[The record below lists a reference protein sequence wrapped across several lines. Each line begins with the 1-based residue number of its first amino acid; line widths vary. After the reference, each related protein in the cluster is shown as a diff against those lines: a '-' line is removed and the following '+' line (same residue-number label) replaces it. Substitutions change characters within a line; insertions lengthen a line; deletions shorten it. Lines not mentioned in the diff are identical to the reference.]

1 MTEPASYT
9 KLLALTKQMLELAKH
24 QEWECLALL
33 EAERASLLAGIST
46 KHEAQASAE
55 TDAIANLIREIQ
67 DCDKAIL
74 DYVVPW
80 QEHAA
85 TLLSRLDPTP

>member
-1 MTEPASYT
+1 MTEPASYS
-9 KLLALTKQMLELAKH
+9 KLLTLTKQMLELAKR
-24 QEWECLALL
+24 QEWENLAQL
-33 EAERASLLAGIST
+33 ETERTSLLAGIST
-46 KHEAQASAE
+46 RYKALAPAE
-55 TDAIANLIREIQ
+55 TAAIANCIREIQ

-85 TLLSRLDPTP
+85 TLLSRLEPTR